1 MALKNLLLVLDETE
15 ACARRMDA
23 ALAMARDHAAHL
35 TALYCIGEPWMPG
48 PPTVPAQLVEERRR
62 LDSERADEVLE
73 RFHDKAKR
81 SGVRYDSRTVRVGA
95 GAVADTIALH
105 ARYADLAILG
115 QIDPDDVPAAGRHLV
130 EHVALGCGRPV
141 LVIPYIGAPERGGE
155 VVFGR
160 NVMVAWDAGRE
171 AARAV
176 YDALPVLERADHVDL
191 LTVNPVA
198 GARRHGDEPGAD
210 IALDL
215 AHHGVDV
222 EVQQLVAHDTEPGD
236 VILARLSDRDSDML
250 VMGAYGH
257 SRVRELVLGGVTR
270 RVLEQMPVPVLMSH

>member
-1 MALKNLLLVLDETE
+1 MALKNLLLIVDDTR

-48 PPTVPAQLVEERRR
+48 PPTVPGQWVEERRR
-62 LDSERADEVLE
+62 VDSERADEVLKQ
-73 RFHDKAKR
+73 FHDKAER
-81 SGVRYDSRTVRVGA
+81 SGVRYDTRTVRTGA

-130 EHVALGCGRPV
+130 EHVVLGCGRPV
-141 LVIPYIGAPERGGE
+141 LVIPYIGAPGGDGE

-176 YDALPVLERADHVDL
+176 YDALPILERADHVDL
-191 LTVNPVA
+191 VTVNPVA
-198 GARRHGDEPGAD
+198 GAHRHGDEPGAD

-215 AHHGVDV
+215 AHHDIDV
-222 EVQQLVAHDTEPGD
+222 EVQQLVAHDMEPGD
-236 VILARLSDRDSDML
+236 TILSRLGDRGSDML

-257 SRVRELVLGGVTR
+257 SRMRELVLGGVTR
-270 RVLEQMPVPVLMSH
+270 SVLEQMPVPVLLSH